1 MRTTFDLP
9 DKLFLKVKTSAAS
22 TDNDLEPDDAVYPF
36 WIEHP
41 DATKSSILGAHA
53 NTRCHSQDCRAAADA
68 RTSSEQIVP
77 V

>member
-41 DATKSSILGAHA
+41 DATKSSI
-53 NTRCHSQDCRAAADA
+53 
-68 RTSSEQIVP
+68 
-77 V
+77 